1 MVAHETPLVD
11 FEHTVSRVTGPDLN
25 PHHQDQRSRV
35 PRAQP
40 QLLLGILNH
49 LKLIPSFP
57 FAYIVNV

>member
-25 PHHQDQRSRV
+25 PHHQDQQSQV

-40 QLLLGILNH
+40 QLLLGILN
-49 LKLIPSFP
+49 
-57 FAYIVNV
+57 